1 MIIVPRPWV
10 RALIILAATGLVAH
24 CSRTETETFPI
35 LSGPYL
41 GQMPPGKEA
50 QIFAPD
56 IVSTG
61 FHNRDVAML
70 PDGSELYFG
79 LLHGTS
85 GLATGRALPTCKRYP
100 AATLTGRLIFG
111 GSTQQLLRIYA
122 LKAATPPADG
132 ENALQLAP
140 TGGAQA

>member
-56 IVSTG
+56 IVAIQMMTFSAVDAYQCACTAKKV
-61 FHNRDVAML
+61 NPEIYVVVA
-70 PDGSELYFG
+70 
-79 LLHGTS
+79 
-85 GLATGRALPTCKRYP
+85 
-100 AATLTGRLIFG
+100 
-111 GSTQQLLRIYA
+111 
-122 LKAATPPADG
+122 
-132 ENALQLAP
+132 
-140 TGGAQA
+140 